1 MSAVPST
8 FGKYFLTE
16 KIATGGMAEIYLA
29 KILGPGGFEKFLVI
43 KKIHPALSG
52 ERQFVEMFVAEAKTL
67 VSLTHGNIVP
77 IYELG
82 MVDSTYFIAME
93 YIDGPT
99 LEQLL
104 AALHESGESLS
115 PAMTAYIC
123 AELLKGLDYAH
134 RKGEGVI
141 HRDLSPRN
149 VMLSREGEVKLVDF
163 GIAVA
168 QVEHATAVGSTRDP
182 AGSYP
187 YMSPEQVRGDTLD
200 ARSDLFATGI
210 LLWEMLTGRHLFAR
224 LTDQETLDAV
234 LSAEIPEASKF
245 CREAAG
251 VLDVLCARALQRSAD
266 ERYGSAGE
274 FLIAVNRFLYSQI
287 ETVTP
292 QDVSRFIARHCP
304 PTLREFARPAT
315 LGSQSEASSRHGTVP
330 MAPESRRPPRKRS
343 GTVPMERPQGKKRA
357 ETVQSFATHVNLR
370 EVLSHVGSSDDLED
384 TRTDSQSNEPGLL
397 QKDSKPSPSERS
409 LSPAFHE
416 QRTHSVVAS
425 RLLPLAGGAALLAAA
440 ILVFVGRSSGGNST
454 SAASANFGADIV
466 APMDAAITVVAD
478 APPLALPASERDAR
492 RIGPRPARK
501 DAAPAVP
508 RRRPDAQP
516 KKAMGSIRV
525 GANPWAEVFLDGKS
539 IGRAPGNF
547 EVSAGPHALE
557 LRFRDQS
564 KSMQIEVKPLQLTSV
579 GVVDFTIK

>member
-1 MSAVPST
+1 MSAEPST

-43 KKIHPALSG
+43 KKIHPELSG

-104 AALHESGESLS
+104 TSLRRSGESMS

-168 QVEHATAVGSTRDP
+168 HVERASTQADKGNP

-187 YMSPEQVRGDTLD
+187 YMSPEQVRGDSLD
-200 ARSDLFATGI
+200 GRSDLFATGI
-210 LLWEMLTGRHLFAR
+210 LLWEMLTGKRLFAKR
-224 LTDQETLDAV
+224 KDEDTLEAV
-234 LSAEIPEASKF
+234 LSEEIPKPSTF
-245 CREAAG
+245 RREAEG
-251 VLDVLCARALQRSAD
+251 VLDVVCSKALKRAPSD
-266 ERYGSAGE
+266 RYATAGE
-274 FLIAVNRFLYSQI
+274 LLVAINRFLYSQK
-287 ETVTP
+287 ESVTP
-292 QDVSRFIARHCP
+292 QDVSRFIAKHCP
-304 PTLREFARPAT
+304 PTTKEFARPR
-315 LGSQSEASSRHGTVP
+315 SRMGTQNDGGTMPFV
-330 MAPESRRPPRKRS
+330 AERNPRKRS
-343 GTVPMERPQGKKRA
+343 GTVPMERPQGKRRA

-370 EVLSHVGSSDDLED
+370 EVLSHVGDSAALYGVGVDDDAIGDVQAPRAEKESPDPVPPTPTAPAKSSL
-384 TRTDSQSNEPGLL
+384 
-397 QKDSKPSPSERS
+397 K
-409 LSPAFHE
+409 
-416 QRTHSVVAS
+416 
-425 RLLPLAGGAALLAAA
+425 LLPVAAVFVLLAGTAVFYLTQSRGADQLAALPPDAATKVALDAGAA
-440 ILVFVGRSSGGNST
+440 T
-454 SAASANFGADIV
+454 PAS
-466 APMDAAITVVAD
+466 DAAVSPPQEAD
-478 APPLALPASERDAR
+478 AAP
-492 RIGPRPARK
+492 IKK
-501 DAAPAVP
+501 DAATAAV
-508 RRRPDAQP
+508 RRRPDAQE
-516 KKAMGSIRV
+516 KKAPGRIRI
-525 GANPWAEVFLDGKS
+525 GANPWAEVFLNGKP
-539 IGRAPGNF
+539 IGRAPGSF
-547 EVSAGPHALE
+547 EVPAGSHSLE
-557 LRFRDQS
+557 LRFQEQS
-564 KSMQIEVKPLQLTSV
+564 KIMKIEVKSSELTSL
-579 GVVDFTIK
+579 GVVDFTSE

>member
-1 MSAVPST
+1 MSAEPST

-43 KKIHPALSG
+43 KKIHPELSG

-104 AALHESGESLS
+104 SSLRRSGETMS
-115 PAMTAYIC
+115 PAMIAYIG

-168 QVEHATAVGSTRDP
+168 HVERAATQSDKGNP

-187 YMSPEQVRGDTLD
+187 YMSPEQVRGDSLD
-200 ARSDLFATGI
+200 GRSDIFATGI
-210 LLWEMLTGRHLFAR
+210 LLWEMLTGKRLFQQ
-224 LTDQETLDAV
+224 LEDEDTLEAV
-234 LSAEIPEASKF
+234 LTKEIPKASEF
-245 CREAAG
+245 RREAEG
-251 VLDVLCARALQRSAD
+251 VLDFVCAKALQRDPSD
-266 ERYGSAGE
+266 RYATAGE
-274 FLIAVNRFLYSQI
+274 VLVAVNRFLYSQN

-292 QDVSRFIARHCP
+292 QDVSRFIAKHCP
-304 PTLREFARPAT
+304 PTTKEFARPR
-315 LGSQSEASSRHGTVP
+315 SRMGTQNDADTMP
-330 MAPESRRPPRKRS
+330 LRPERNPRKRS
-343 GTVPMERPQGKKRA
+343 GTVPMERPQGKRRA

-370 EVLSHVGSSDDLED
+370 EVMSHVGHSSSLLEVALD
-384 TRTDSQSNEPGLL
+384 NSTIEKAPPPHATDELPIVGPSVPARAPASNGKLL
-397 QKDSKPSPSERS
+397 
-409 LSPAFHE
+409 
-416 QRTHSVVAS
+416 SVAAI
-425 RLLPLAGGAALLAAA
+425 LILIGGAAVFYLTQPKGGGRQAAVPA
-440 ILVFVGRSSGGNST
+440 D
-454 SAASANFGADIV
+454 AAPTATAV
-466 APMDAAITVVAD
+466 MDAAAEVFEKDASQTTPEKAD
-478 APPLALPASERDAR
+478 AALVK
-492 RIGPRPARK
+492 K
-501 DAAPAVP
+501 DAATAVV
-508 RRRPDAQP
+508 RRRPDAQV
-516 KKAMGSIRV
+516 KKAPGRIRI

-539 IGRAPGNF
+539 IGRAPGSF
-547 EVSAGPHALE
+547 EVAAGKHTLE
-557 LRFRDQS
+557 LRFQDQS
-564 KSMQIEVKPLQLTSV
+564 KTIQIEVKSSELTSL
-579 GVVDFTIK
+579 GVVDFTSD